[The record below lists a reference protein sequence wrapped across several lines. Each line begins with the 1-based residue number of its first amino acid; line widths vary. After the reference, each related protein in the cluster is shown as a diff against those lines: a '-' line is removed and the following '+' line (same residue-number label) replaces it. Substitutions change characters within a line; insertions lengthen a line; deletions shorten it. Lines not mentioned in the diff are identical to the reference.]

1 MRRSLAL
8 AFGLSTLAGC
18 SSSKPLTPGVPLT
31 SEVPPAVC
39 SGTGSHGDSASVMI
53 DQVDATLKDPSGA
66 PVVNLPVQV
75 CGINQ
80 CVNGST
86 NAAGKTSVAPH
97 SAFERPAFKYGDG
110 FDFGELAVLLSGA
123 PSQNLGE
130 LVALPLPAYADGAV
144 FPKSGPVKSGDLT
157 LFVDSGTTVVHD
169 RLSYSDDAELVLRS
183 TAVPVAQSS
192 QALDLGFGFE
202 LAYAVAP
209 IGTTFCPAARISVRN
224 SLAWAPGTE
233 VELFV
238 QGLAVSEEWAAY
250 GTWSKVGEA
259 SVSSDGS
266 SIDTTSGG
274 IPILSAIAVRR
285 K

>member
-18 SSSKPLTPGVPLT
+18 SSSKPLTPGVTLT
-31 SEVPPAVC
+31 PAVC
-39 SGTGSHGDSASVMI
+39 SAPGYHVDSAAVTI
-53 DQVDATLKDPSGA
+53 DQVDATLEDPSGA

-80 CVNGST
+80 CFTGST

-97 SAFERPAFKYGDG
+97 SALERPAFKYGDG
-110 FDFGELAVLLSGA
+110 FDFGELAVLLSSA

-130 LVALPLPAYADGAV
+130 LVALPLPAYADGAL
-144 FPKSGPVKSGDLT
+144 FPTSGPVKSGDLT
-157 LFVDSGTTVVHD
+157 LLLDSGTTVVHD

-183 TAVPVAQSS
+183 TAVPVARSS
-192 QALDLGFGFE
+192 QALDPSFGFE

-209 IGTTFCPAARISVRN
+209 IGTTFCPAARVSLSN
-224 SLAWAPGTE
+224 SLSWAPGTE

-238 QGLAVSEEWAAY
+238 QGLDVSEEWAPY
-250 GTWSKVGEA
+250 GTWLKVGEA

-266 SIDTTSGG
+266 SIDSTSGG